1 MKTQADVKPLPE
13 IGERA
18 AVTRMI
24 TEDDVALF
32 AGLSGDH
39 NPIHL
44 DEEYA
49 AQSPFGGRIAHGLL
63 TASLLSALLGMHLPG
78 PGAIYLAQSL
88 KFTAPVRIGDTVT
101 ASVEV
106 ISVRDEKRLVTLRTD
121 CTNQDGVLVVT
132 GEATIKC

>member
-24 TEDDVALF
+24 TENDVALF

>member
-24 TEDDVALF
+24 TEDDVAMF